1 MRKTSFLE
9 RTALAA
15 TPYDRVRRFLAET
28 IWQWDP
34 NSFKHFYE
42 RWAILFLRIVYLVGR
57 GLVSS
62 TTQLRAS
69 ALTYTTMLALVP
81 AFAVVFSLFQVFGG
95 LEGTD
100 DKVKGFLVRMLAPSP
115 EQEAQIRPKLDDLV
129 RNAHD
134 YVKSGSG
141 IAVLSLIF
149 LILTVLTL
157 LSTVEQTLNDVWG
170 IKRTRSVLQK
180 FMTYWALATLG
191 PILLG
196 LGLVMGSNI
205 NSRLGEYAPARL
217 LTKVQQEEAL
227 TIEELQREIASGNVA
242 LRKTQID
249 NGVLGQTW
257 TDQEKA
263 RFVLFGKYPEEDASS
278 RLTSFV
284 MVVVAF
290 TLLYAFMPNTR
301 VRMKPAITAAV
312 MASLAWGASRWA
324 LANLSSSLVQ
334 YNTIYGGL
342 ATIPIMMFW
351 LYISWLIVIIGA
363 ELTFAL
369 QNIGTQGKEELAQ
382 DASPRCRETVALRIT
397 AAIADAF
404 EKGAE
409 PPTLTQLAKRL
420 GAPVTLVS
428 DIIFRLCEDAL
439 LREIERADEDPG
451 YVLARPLDRIS
462 LSDVLKSLH
471 ERSGTDFT
479 LEGGDDAAYIA
490 REMDRARAAHEQV
503 SARVTFDRVVRAL
516 RAGGQI
522 VESLPTPVAVPAPAP
537 APAPGPAQAPA
548 HVPGPDTRAH
558 ARQFIALKVAE
569 QVKAPEPPAPPSPPV
584 GAGESIELAALLE
597 GASPDDPST

>member
-42 RWAILFLRIVYLVGR
+42 RWAILGLRIVYLVGR

-129 RNAHD
+129 HNAHD

-205 NSRLGEYAPARL
+205 NSRLGDYAPARL

-263 RFVLFGKYPEEDASS
+263 RFILFGKYPEEDASS

-301 VRMKPAITAAV
+301 VHMKPAIIAAV
-312 MASLAWGASRWA
+312 MASLAWGGSRWA

-404 EKGAE
+404 EKGAD
-409 PPTLTQLAKRL
+409 PPTLTQLSKRL

-428 DIIFRLCEDAL
+428 AIIFRLCEDAL

-451 YVLARPLDRIS
+451 YVPARPLDRIS

-490 REMDRARAAHEQV
+490 REMDRARAAHEHV
-503 SARVTFDRVVRAL
+503 SAKVTFDRVVRAL

-537 APAPGPAQAPA
+537 APGPAPAPA

-569 QVKAPEPPAPPSPPV
+569 QAKAPEPPASPSPPV